1 MIIDKVDLNRIKELL
16 DSVPGKMEI
25 TSIDLTNGYSLNLVA
40 GEQEINQAGFEDALN
55 QLNDILGFYKSLEGG
70 NKLLKKII
78 SKILRNC
85 FCRVKPLTYRAFFD
99 IIAQNKYTNVI

>member
-1 MIIDKVDLNRIKELL
+1 MIIDKVDHNRIKELL

-70 NKLLKKII
+70 NKLLKK
-78 SKILRNC
+78 
-85 FCRVKPLTYRAFFD
+85 
-99 IIAQNKYTNVI
+99 

>member
-70 NKLLKKII
+70 NKLLKK
-78 SKILRNC
+78 
-85 FCRVKPLTYRAFFD
+85 
-99 IIAQNKYTNVI
+99 

>member
-1 MIIDKVDLNRIKELL
+1 MIIDKVDLNRIKELF

-70 NKLLKKII
+70 NKLLKK
-78 SKILRNC
+78 
-85 FCRVKPLTYRAFFD
+85 
-99 IIAQNKYTNVI
+99 

>member
-40 GEQEINQAGFEDALN
+40 GEQEINRAGFEDALN

-70 NKLLKKII
+70 NKLLKK
-78 SKILRNC
+78 
-85 FCRVKPLTYRAFFD
+85 
-99 IIAQNKYTNVI
+99 

>member
-25 TSIDLTNGYSLNLVA
+25 TSIDLTKGYSLNLVA

-70 NKLLKKII
+70 NKLLKK
-78 SKILRNC
+78 
-85 FCRVKPLTYRAFFD
+85 
-99 IIAQNKYTNVI
+99 

>member
-25 TSIDLTNGYSLNLVA
+25 TSIDLTNGYSLNLIA

-70 NKLLKKII
+70 NKLLKK
-78 SKILRNC
+78 
-85 FCRVKPLTYRAFFD
+85 
-99 IIAQNKYTNVI
+99 

>member
-16 DSVPGKMEI
+16 DSVPGKMQI

-55 QLNDILGFYKSLEGG
+55 QLNDILGSYKSLEGG
-70 NKLLKKII
+70 NKLLKK
-78 SKILRNC
+78 
-85 FCRVKPLTYRAFFD
+85 
-99 IIAQNKYTNVI
+99 

>member
-40 GEQEINQAGFEDALN
+40 GEQEINQAGFENALN

-70 NKLLKKII
+70 NKLLKK
-78 SKILRNC
+78 
-85 FCRVKPLTYRAFFD
+85 
-99 IIAQNKYTNVI
+99 

>member
-16 DSVPGKMEI
+16 DSVPGKMQI

-70 NKLLKKII
+70 NKLLKK
-78 SKILRNC
+78 
-85 FCRVKPLTYRAFFD
+85 
-99 IIAQNKYTNVI
+99 

>member
-25 TSIDLTNGYSLNLVA
+25 DSINLKNGYSLNLIA

-70 NKLLKKII
+70 NKLLKK
-78 SKILRNC
+78 
-85 FCRVKPLTYRAFFD
+85 
-99 IIAQNKYTNVI
+99 